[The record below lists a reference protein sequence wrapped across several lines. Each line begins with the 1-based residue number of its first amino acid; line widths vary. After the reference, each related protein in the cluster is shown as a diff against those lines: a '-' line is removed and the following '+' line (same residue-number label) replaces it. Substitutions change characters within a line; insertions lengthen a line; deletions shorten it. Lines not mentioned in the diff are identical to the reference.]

1 MFVTGV
7 CFQSPFPSTLLPLSW
22 VPASC
27 RGAVRCQSPPVS
39 PCPAAACDGGAEG
52 LKISEEGCVCVFQY
66 SSQPLRFLPWCR
78 ASETSWP
85 AAHFLLTAQTHT
97 AGALASR
104 GALRGSKPPAGRGA
118 THQLHLGPQSFQDP
132 VGSLRLLLQGGKA
145 KRREREKGGE
155 KSYFCCCL
163 QPQPSAPAPHLCQ
176 NPFPNKS
183 LQATGSGSSSY
194 PSTPLGAS
202 QHPKKPP
209 KALPK
214 PVLAPQPRAPP
225 ALELLN
231 RARYLGAAAVRGGGR
246 ASPHAHRA
254 ALSRIHRSASM

>member
-1 MFVTGV
+1 MAVSGV

-22 VPASC
+22 VPAS
-27 RGAVRCQSPPVS
+27 RHGAVRCQSPPVS

-145 KRREREKGGE
+145 KRREREKGGGE
-155 KSYFCCCL
+155 KLFLLLLTAAALCS
-163 QPQPSAPAPHLCQ
+163 SAPPVPKPLPKQIPAGNGQQQLELPQHT
-176 NPFPNKS
+176 
-183 LQATGSGSSSY
+183 TGSFPAPQETPQSPPKTRPRPAAPGSSSF
-194 PSTPLGAS
+194 
-202 QHPKKPP
+202 
-209 KALPK
+209 
-214 PVLAPQPRAPP
+214 
-225 ALELLN
+225 
-231 RARYLGAAAVRGGGR
+231 GAAEPCTLPRRG
-246 ASPHAHRA
+246 
-254 ALSRIHRSASM
+254 RSARRRAGEPTCTQSCPF